1 MEVKE
6 KQRIIQEFVPGK
18 QITLAHVIAGPDPA
32 IYVKLGL
39 EPEQMDA
46 IGILTI
52 TPSEGAI
59 IAADIA
65 TKASDITLGFI
76 DRFSGALVFVAHDRV
91 FMDNVGTHVLY
102 LGLSKPVFRKA
113 TYTQFLTLQDEY
125 NAQREREARALKDD
139 LDRKMAF
146 VERFRAKATKARQA
160 GISAGPKLRIQKR
173 LFCLLRIWNFIL
185 AMAKP
190 CGRP

>member
-52 TPSEGAI
+52 TPSEGG
-59 IAADIA
+59 DHSCRYSH
-65 TKASDITLGFI
+65 KSL
-76 DRFSGALVFVAHDRV
+76 
-91 FMDNVGTHVLY
+91 
-102 LGLSKPVFRKA
+102 
-113 TYTQFLTLQDEY
+113 
-125 NAQREREARALKDD
+125 
-139 LDRKMAF
+139 
-146 VERFRAKATKARQA
+146 
-160 GISAGPKLRIQKR
+160 
-173 LFCLLRIWNFIL
+173 
-185 AMAKP
+185 
-190 CGRP
+190 

>member
-39 EPEQMDA
+39 ELEQMDA

-65 TKASDITLGFI
+65 TKASDIVLGFI
-76 DRFSGALVFVAHDRV
+76 DRFSGALVFTGDISSVEAAV
-91 FMDNVGTHVLY
+91 KEILETMEEQ
-102 LGLSKPVFRKA
+102 LGF
-113 TYTQFLTLQDEY
+113 
-125 NAQREREARALKDD
+125 
-139 LDRKMAF
+139 
-146 VERFRAKATKARQA
+146 AKAPVTRT
-160 GISAGPKLRIQKR
+160 
-173 LFCLLRIWNFIL
+173 
-185 AMAKP
+185 
-190 CGRP
+190 

>member
-39 EPEQMDA
+39 ESEQMDD

-65 TKASDITLGFI
+65 TKASDIVLGFI
-76 DRFSGALVFVAHDRV
+76 DRFSGALVFTGDISSVEAAV
-91 FMDNVGTHVLY
+91 KEILETMEEQ
-102 LGLSKPVFRKA
+102 LGF
-113 TYTQFLTLQDEY
+113 
-125 NAQREREARALKDD
+125 
-139 LDRKMAF
+139 
-146 VERFRAKATKARQA
+146 AKAPVTRT
-160 GISAGPKLRIQKR
+160 
-173 LFCLLRIWNFIL
+173 
-185 AMAKP
+185 
-190 CGRP
+190 